1 VKFQDYYELLGVP
14 RTAPEED
21 IKKAY
26 RKLALKWH
34 PDRHQAESKAKAEEK
49 FKQISEAYEVLSDAG
64 TRKRYDALGQNWK
77 HGQEFTPPPGGGGFR
92 QMSPEEFQQMF
103 GGGTGGGAGGFS
115 DFFASFFGDQFGEG
129 FRRRGQAPGRGR
141 ARAKGVDVRAE
152 ISLPVSDALG
162 GGRRSFELPAEISCP
177 MCDGLGEVQ
186 GHICPR
192 CAGVG
197 AIHERKTVEVAIP
210 QTMKDG
216 TVLRLRSLGQPGP
229 DGAEPGDLYLTIRL
243 KSDSVHRISGNDL
256 EADLPIAPWEAAFGA
271 KVDVRLPDGP
281 LTVTIPA
288 GTRAGTKL
296 RFRDRGIVDEDGNR
310 GDFFAVVRLK
320 LPDPLSDRQKDLLRE
335 MESAGPHEIGGG
347 VRA

>member
-14 RTAPEED
+14 RNASEDD

-34 PDRHQAESKAKAEEK
+34 PDRHQTESKAKAEEK
-49 FKQISEAYEVLSDAG
+49 FKQISEAYEVLSDAN
-64 TRKRYDALGQNWK
+64 TRKRYDALGENWK

-103 GGGTGGGAGGFS
+103 GGGGGGAGGFS
-115 DFFASFFGDQFGEG
+115 DFFASFFGDQFGQE
-129 FRRRGQAPGRGR
+129 FRTRGAGGRRR
-141 ARAKGVDVRAE
+141 ARARGADVRAE
-152 ISLPVSDALG
+152 IALDVSDALR
-162 GGRRSFELPAEISCP
+162 GGRRSFELPAEITCP

-197 AIHERKTVEVAIP
+197 AIHERKTVEVSIP

-216 TVLRLRSLGQPGP
+216 TVLRLRSLGEPGP

-256 EADLPIAPWEAAFGA
+256 EADLPVAPWEATFGA

-281 LTVTIPA
+281 LTVTIPP
-288 GTRAGTKL
+288 GTRSGTKL
-296 RFRDRGIVDEDGNR
+296 RFRGRGIVDEDGNR

-320 LPDPLSDRQKDLLRE
+320 LPDGLSDRQKELLRE
-335 MESAGPHEIGGG
+335 LEKAGPAKVEGGIRG
-347 VRA
+347 